1 VVMKENK
8 VQVAPLVPRALKE
21 IREFQAFLD

>member
-1 VVMKENK
+1 MRENK
-8 VQVAPLVPRALKE
+8 AQVAPLVPRALKE